1 MKLRRML
8 TAALLLLTLMG
19 TTVKFVAAGD
29 DDIKGEIIIRPNT
42 R

>member
-1 MKLRRML
+1 VL

-19 TTVKFVAAGD
+19 TTVKFVAVD
-29 DDIKGEIIIRPNT
+29 DEHIKGDININPNN